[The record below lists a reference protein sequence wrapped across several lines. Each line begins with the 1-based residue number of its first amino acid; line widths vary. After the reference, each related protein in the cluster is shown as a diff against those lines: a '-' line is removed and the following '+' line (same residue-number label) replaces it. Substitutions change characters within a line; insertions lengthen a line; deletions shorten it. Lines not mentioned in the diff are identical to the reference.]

1 MSYTNRTPE
10 LCQFL
15 NQMQALAEEADS
27 RAKNLLLS
35 DKARM
40 RAEATCNAYF
50 TAISLA
56 DTILGGEWDD

>member
-1 MSYTNRTPE
+1 
-10 LCQFL
+10 
-15 NQMQALAEEADS
+15 MQALAEEADS